1 MSEILQSYDAE
12 VASDPLDAALARVG
26 DRWTLLLIDALQAG
40 PRRFGELADSV
51 PGIAPNILSSRL
63 KRLDEEGIVLSRH
76 YQDRPPRLSYQLTE
90 PGKELASALRLLAA
104 WGARHSPEAD
114 APRHDLCGTALEARW
129 HCPTCDRTLEGDGS
143 TSELGYL

>member
-1 MSEILQSYDAE
+1 MLPSYDAE

-26 DRWTLLLIDALQAG
+26 DRWTLLVIDALQAG

-63 KRLDEEGIVLSRH
+63 KRLDEEGIVLSRR

-143 TSELGYL
+143 ASELGYL

>member
-1 MSEILQSYDAE
+1 MLPSYDAE

-63 KRLDEEGIVLSRH
+63 KRLDEEGIVLSRR

-143 TSELGYL
+143 ASELGYL

>member
-1 MSEILQSYDAE
+1 MLRSYDAE
-12 VASDPLDAALARVG
+12 MASDPLDAALARVG

-40 PRRFGELADSV
+40 PRRFGELAESV

-63 KRLDEEGIVLSRH
+63 KRLDEEGIVVSRH
-76 YQDRPPRLSYQLTE
+76 YQNRPPRLSYQLTE

-143 TSELGYL
+143 MSELGYL